1 MIQATIVLKEE
12 PYFLVDHRSR
22 VLQDI
27 YIHIYMLASGEDS
40 TTFISVYD
48 VNQTSS
54 VVGIPFWRGV
64 RLCPLKFP
72 CALLVFKH
80 VMRSYVIV

>member
-1 MIQATIVLKEE
+1 
-12 PYFLVDHRSR
+12 
-22 VLQDI
+22 
-27 YIHIYMLASGEDS
+27 MLASGEDS

-54 VVGIPFWRGV
+54 VVGIPFRRGV
-64 RLCPLKFP
+64 RLCPVKCP

>member
-1 MIQATIVLKEE
+1 
-12 PYFLVDHRSR
+12 
-22 VLQDI
+22 
-27 YIHIYMLASGEDS
+27 MLASGEDS

-54 VVGIPFWRGV
+54 VVGIPFRRGV
-64 RLCPLKFP
+64 RLCPVKFP